1 LAILFEF
8 LSLTKNLPT
17 TSHRNK
23 DIFETIYFGACE
35 ASMELAQAEG
45 PYETYEGSPASK
57 GVLQFDMWDVEP
69 STRWGWVE
77 LKDKIAE
84 HGMRNSLLMAPMPTA
99 STAQI
104 LGNNESTEPFT
115 SNMYNRRVLA
125 GEFTVVNKHLLRE
138 LTSNGLWTEK
148 VRNKIIADG
157 GSVQNV
163 AEIPKSIR
171 DVYKTVWE
179 IPQRAVLDMAADR
192 GAFICQSQSMNV
204 HIGEPNTS
212 KLTSMHFYAWKKGLK
227 TGMYYLRTRPKADA
241 IQFTVN
247 QEMLAETTQN
257 PAESSPRKS
266 PTSVA
271 GGPKVTLDSKMSS
284 LQMKDEEEECL
295 NCGA

>member
-1 LAILFEF
+1 
-8 LSLTKNLPT
+8 
-17 TSHRNK
+17 
-23 DIFETIYFGACE
+23 
-35 ASMELAQAEG
+35 MELAQAEG

-57 GVLQFDMWDVEP
+57 GVLQFDMWGVEP
-69 STRWGWVE
+69 STRWGWAE

-271 GGPKVTLDSKMSS
+271 GGPKATLDSKMSS